1 MTWNEIY
8 EAADGAACGDDTL
21 KAKDEARHQVR
32 CLAMELGS
40 PDLDNADCP
49 EDAVEDYCNAMKIQF
64 DECGNIIGLKLPQWV
79 EDLIYRRKDDEY
91 LEQDI
96 LNAVHEIMDDD
107 ETACEISDEQ
117 MDMIM
122 RKYEHDADCNVPYN
136 VTIENAVRA
145 VLKGE

>member
-8 EAADGAACGDDTL
+8 EAADGAACGDGTL

-64 DECGNIIGLKLPQWV
+64 DECGNIVGLELPHWV
-79 EDLIYRRKDDEY
+79 EDIIYRRKDDAY
-91 LEQDI
+91 LEED
-96 LNAVHEIMDDD
+96 LNA
-107 ETACEISDEQ
+107 TAQELAGGNIEISDEQ
-117 MDMIM
+117 MQRMVAM
-122 RKYEHDADCNVPYN
+122 YRHDEDSNVAMN
-136 VTIENAVRA
+136 DTLESVVRR
-145 VLKGE
+145 VLGRN

>member
-64 DECGNIIGLKLPQWV
+64 DECGNIVGLELPHWV
-79 EDLIYRRKDDEY
+79 EDIIYRRKDDE
-91 LEQDI
+91 
-96 LNAVHEIMDDD
+96 
-107 ETACEISDEQ
+107 
-117 MDMIM
+117 
-122 RKYEHDADCNVPYN
+122 CNCSRIGRWQHRN
-136 VTIENAVRA
+136 Q
-145 VLKGE
+145 